1 MWFLSL
7 ELIRKNMSYENNC
20 LVKRLSH
27 SFHPLYFQIRYLGKR
42 YVFNSWHHF
51 PRVLFFC
58 VVPLLKTE
66 TAHCICPFVKDPRW
80 PIGGTPKKTVQ
91 TKLVATFWQGCWNT
105 LSDPS
110 CQQQLPYLFLP
121 LLGLSAWFCTTCWCS
136 VMVPWHW
143 EPNNFFIAHVGIL
156 GKYVL
161 VLHFCIGETQIGE
174 TNGTNTELLKS
185 PMQALLTRAAGV
197 EKNMQNAWVGRGI
210 TFWTRVHQLTSTG
223 T

>member
-1 MWFLSL
+1 
-7 ELIRKNMSYENNC
+7 MS
-20 LVKRLSH
+20 
-27 SFHPLYFQIRYLGKR
+27 
-42 YVFNSWHHF
+42 
-51 PRVLFFC
+51 FC
-58 VVPLLKTE
+58 QGSKVTHWWNPQKTL
-66 TAHCICPFVKDPRW
+66 
-80 PIGGTPKKTVQ
+80 Q

-197 EKNMQNAWVGRGI
+197 EKTCKMHEWAGASPFGQGCISWLLQGPKKCNQ
-210 TFWTRVHQLTSTG
+210 STLLSRIEKPPI
-223 T
+223 